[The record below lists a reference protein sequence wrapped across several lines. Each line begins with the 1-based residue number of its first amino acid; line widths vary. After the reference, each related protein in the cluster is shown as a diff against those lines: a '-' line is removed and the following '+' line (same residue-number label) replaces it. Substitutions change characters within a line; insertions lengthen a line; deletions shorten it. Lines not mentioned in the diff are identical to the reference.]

1 MIHVSKPTYDM
12 VFLETLFGN
21 INVTIKVSSSFN
33 PTSTLARQTRR
44 TINNPNVYYIYVGFE
59 PQTDDKDYEAVSIAY
74 ENAIDN
80 NNSKVVMNQI
90 RCGLFSIIHKNE
102 IAIVD
107 GRTIYIPAPTAS
119 KNLFE
124 EIKTYISNPK
134 AYEMGFLMS
143 QIGKIYEKL
152 TTDELN
158 QSRERIAQL
167 NEFIHQHTL
176 ALGKFNAELN
186 LLEARYGNDLNVQE
200 DIHRKFMKSMRDLNS
215 YEDVLY
221 AKFTQEG
228 DLIVRTK
235 SIIASGSHYDI
246 VIPPV
251 TVVIGLVSKKY
262 YFTDPESTYTGYH
275 GKDLFHPHAITLTTI
290 NGKQHIEGCWGT
302 AKEMLVAAMSK
313 NDIFLTFDILLEFL
327 KQYNAS
333 DVAGAYYKNW
343 KKVS

>member
-59 PQTDDKDYEAVSIAY
+59 PRTDDKDYEAVSIVY

-158 QSRERIAQL
+158 NISGLTQTQKNAILELANNSNYFSTEATLSNLEEYSKLQLDAYRSSIAQETVGL
-167 NEFIHQHTL
+167 SSSTL
-176 ALGKFNAELN
+176 TYGDYVGKQEQIDIAKALGAYKA
-186 LLEARYGNDLNVQE
+186 Q
-200 DIHRKFMKSMRDLNS
+200 IQ
-215 YEDVLY
+215 
-221 AKFTQEG
+221 T
-228 DLIVRTK
+228 
-235 SIIASGSHYDI
+235 
-246 VIPPV
+246 
-251 TVVIGLVSKKY
+251 
-262 YFTDPESTYTGYH
+262 
-275 GKDLFHPHAITLTTI
+275 
-290 NGKQHIEGCWGT
+290 
-302 AKEMLVAAMSK
+302 SK
-313 NDIFLTFDILLEFL
+313 N
-327 KQYNAS
+327 K
-333 DVAGAYYKNW
+333 
-343 KKVS
+343 